1 MDKGRN
7 KEEKRKKHLKEG
19 EYIMKKELKNETII
33 IEKSSFLI
41 TGKRERIKGKVR
53 ENETLDKV

>member
-1 MDKGRN
+1 
-7 KEEKRKKHLKEG
+7 
-19 EYIMKKELKNETII
+19 MKKELKNETII

>member
-1 MDKGRN
+1 
-7 KEEKRKKHLKEG
+7 
-19 EYIMKKELKNETII
+19 MKKELKNETII
-33 IEKSSFLI
+33 IEKSSFFI